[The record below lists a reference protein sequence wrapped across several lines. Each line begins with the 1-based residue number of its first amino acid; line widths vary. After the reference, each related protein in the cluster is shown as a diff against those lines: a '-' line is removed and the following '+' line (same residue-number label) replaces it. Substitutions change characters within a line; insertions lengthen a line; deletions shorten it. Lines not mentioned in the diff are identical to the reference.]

1 MQGFIIKT
9 IVVALVLHIYN
20 VLSSIPVIYI
30 LPAMD
35 FWQFIKN
42 KLTPWS
48 VLKPGVAYD
57 IMATPSNKLTEE
69 QQETQI
75 LYDDKLAFLNEN
87 YTEEKEALDLYPKP
101 TSVQKEEQEQEE
113 VQVEEEPTPHPKE
126 ETRVSSSQ
134 LRKIY
139 HAKQSLNN
147 NSRIGPSNYSAIQI
161 HGFFGCIDLGT
172 DIDHGHI
179 RNLIIHTSKRLDTS
193 HMLSLAIGDTIHIVY
208 IASRT
213 KGLLKIRYVT
223 RSKYFSPGSPVT
235 SIKVGVEGWEPDM

>member
-1 MQGFIIKT
+1 
-9 IVVALVLHIYN
+9 
-20 VLSSIPVIYI
+20 
-30 LPAMD
+30 MD

-42 KLTPWS
+42 KLAPWS

-57 IMATPSNKLTEE
+57 ILATPSSKLTEE
-69 QQETQI
+69 EYAKEETQL

-87 YTEEKEALDLYPKP
+87 YTEEKEALELYPKP
-101 TSVQKEEQEQEE
+101 TLVQEEQEEE
-113 VQVEEEPTPHPKE
+113 LPVEEEPTPPPKE
-126 ETRVSSSQ
+126 STRVSSSQ

-139 HAKQSLNN
+139 HTKQSLNS
-147 NSRIGPSNYSAIQI
+147 SRIGPSSYSAIQI
-161 HGFFGCIDLGT
+161 HGFFGCIDCGT

-193 HMLSLAIGDTIHIVY
+193 HMLSLTVGDSIHVVY
-208 IASRT
+208 IASRS